1 MVVAKFVIY
10 PKSGCRRPPASCRT
24 HSKRTKG
31 ESQAFCFDFYPGA
44 RPQNK
49 CGLGQPPKPHCP
61 CMSRLPFTTVRSVAA
76 SSEAAFFWKAH
87 SPARSASQRSMRTI
101 DLHGE
106 SRARAIR
113 CRTTFLSRRKARV
126 ADERARKRYA
136 KTLSLSILENC
147 RGRDSFTIYGSAQ
160 DMPRMQ

>member
-1 MVVAKFVIY
+1 
-10 PKSGCRRPPASCRT
+10 
-24 HSKRTKG
+24 
-31 ESQAFCFDFYPGA
+31 
-44 RPQNK
+44 
-49 CGLGQPPKPHCP
+49 
-61 CMSRLPFTTVRSVAA
+61 
-76 SSEAAFFWKAH
+76 
-87 SPARSASQRSMRTI
+87 MRTI